1 MIISLDALNRRHWLM
16 LDKTAQDWRAERA
29 NLGIESRAFI
39 NGRYQDALAGE
50 TRATVN
56 PANGQRLA
64 DVANCGVEDAD
75 RAVEVARA
83 VFESGVWASMAPA
96 DRKMVLVR
104 WAELIEDHANEIAL
118 LECLDVGKPIADTT
132 GVDVPAAAR
141 TIRWSGEA
149 IDKVYDQISPA
160 PSDCLALVQRLPL
173 GVVAAIVPWNFPL
186 STTAWKLA
194 PSLATGNSVILKPAS
209 STPLS
214 ALRIA
219 GLASEAGLPDGVL
232 QVLPGPGG
240 SLGRHLAL
248 HDDIDGLTFT
258 GSTEVGKQLMQY
270 SGESNLKRTF
280 LELGGKSPNIV
291 FADSNLEKAAMF
303 AAIAVFYNCGQTCTA
318 GTRLIVEDSI
328 REQFVEMV
336 VEQSTKWMPGDPL
349 DPATTMGPMIDAGQL
364 KIVADYV
371 DIGKEEGAS
380 LMAGG
385 KQVMAAS
392 GGCFHEPTIFDGV
405 NNSMRIAQEEIFGPV
420 MSVIGFKDA
429 EEAVAIANDSIYGL
443 AGAVWS
449 NNINTAH
456 KVAAAVRVG
465 TMGINNYFGGDI
477 TVPFGGFKQ
486 SGNGRD
492 KSMHAFDDYTELKT
506 TWIEFD

>member
-1 MIISLDALNRRHWLM
+1 M
-16 LDKTAQDWRAERA
+16 LDKTRQDWRSLATDLEFE
-29 NLGIESRAFI
+29 GRAFI
-39 NGRYQDALAGE
+39 SGRYQDALSGE
-50 TRATVN
+50 TRETVS
-56 PANGQRLA
+56 PGDGRKLA
-64 DVANCGVEDAD
+64 DVANCGIEDAD
-75 RAVEVARA
+75 RTVEVARA
-83 VFESGVWASMAPA
+83 TFEAGVWSAMAPA

-104 WAELIEDHANEIAL
+104 WAELIEDNADEIAL
-118 LECLDVGKPIADTT
+118 LECLDVGKPISDTT
-132 GVDVPAAAR
+132 GVDVPSAIR

-149 IDKVYDQISPA
+149 IDKVYDQISPTPA
-160 PSDCLALVQRLPL
+160 DTLALVQRLPL

-209 STPLS
+209 NTPLS

-219 GLASEAGLPDGVL
+219 GLATEAGLPDGVL

-248 HDDIDGLTFT
+248 HGDIDGLTFT
-258 GSTEVGKQLMQY
+258 GSTEVGKQLMVY

-291 FADSNLEKAAMF
+291 FADSNLEKAATF
-303 AAIAVFYNCGQTCTA
+303 AAIAVFYNGGQTCTA
-318 GTRLIVEDSI
+318 GTRLIVEDGI
-328 REQFVEMV
+328 REKFVEMV
-336 VEQSTKWMPGDPL
+336 VAKSQDWMPGDPL
-349 DPATTMGPMIDAGQL
+349 DPGTAMGPMIDAAQL
-364 KIVADYV
+364 KTVADYV
-371 DIGKEEGAS
+371 GIGQEEGAS
-380 LMAGG
+380 LMFGG
-385 KQVMAAS
+385 SQVLADT
-392 GGCFHEPTIFDGV
+392 GGCYHEPTIFDGV

-443 AGAVWS
+443 AGAVWN
-449 NNINTAH
+449 NNINIAH

-506 TWIEFD
+506 TWIELD

>member
-1 MIISLDALNRRHWLM
+1 M
-16 LDKTAQDWRAERA
+16 LDKTIKDWSSEAAALE
-29 NLGIESRAFI
+29 IEGRAFI
-39 NGRYQDALAGE
+39 DGQYRDALSGE
-50 TRATVN
+50 TRTTMS
-56 PANGQRLA
+56 PANGQDLA
-64 DVANCGVEDAD
+64 DVAVCGTEDAD
-75 RAVEVARA
+75 RAVVVARSA
-83 VFESGVWASMAPA
+83 FESGVWAAMAPA
-96 DRKMVLVR
+96 DRKTVLVR
-104 WAELIEDHANEIAL
+104 WAQLIEDHADEIAL
-118 LECLDVGKPIADTT
+118 LECLDAGKPITDTS
-132 GVDVPAAAR
+132 GGDVPAAAR

-149 IDKVYDQISPA
+149 IDKVYDQVAPTPA
-160 PSDCLALVQRLPL
+160 NCLALVQRLPL

-186 STTAWKLA
+186 TTTAWKLA

-209 STPLS
+209 NTPLT

-248 HDDIDGLTFT
+248 HQDIDGLTFT

-270 SGESNLKRTF
+270 AGQSNLKRTF

-291 FADSNLEKAAMF
+291 FADANLEKAAAF
-303 AAIAVFYNCGQTCTA
+303 AAIAVFFNGGQTCTA
-318 GTRLIVEDSI
+318 GTRLIVEDGI
-328 REQFVEMV
+328 RERFVDMV
-336 VEQSTKWMPGDPL
+336 IAQSKKWMPGNPL

-364 KIVADYV
+364 QTVANYV
-371 DIGKEEGAS
+371 AVGQEEGAS
-380 LMAGG
+380 LVAGG
-385 KQVMAAS
+385 KQIMLDS
-392 GGCFHEPTIFDGV
+392 GGSYHEPTIFNDVDNG
-405 NNSMRIAQEEIFGPV
+405 MRIAREEIFGPV

-465 TMGINNYFGGDI
+465 TMGINNYFGGDM

-506 TWIEFD
+506 IWIELD

>member
-1 MIISLDALNRRHWLM
+1 M
-16 LDKTAQDWRAERA
+16 LDKTIQDWRAEA
-29 NLGIESRAFI
+29 AELKIESRAFT
-39 NGRYQDALAGE
+39 NGRYQDALSGE
-50 TRATVN
+50 TRATMN
-56 PANGQRLA
+56 PADGQHLA
-64 DVANCGVEDAD
+64 DVANCGPEDAD
-75 RAVEVARA
+75 RAVADARA
-83 VFESGVWASMAPA
+83 AFESGVWSSMAPA

-104 WAELIEDHANEIAL
+104 WSELIEDHADELAL
-118 LECLDVGKPIADTT
+118 LECLDVGKPISDTT

-209 STPLS
+209 NTPLT

-232 QVLPGPGG
+232 HVLPGPGG

-270 SGESNLKRTF
+270 SGQSNLKRTF

-291 FADSNLEKAAMF
+291 FADSNLEKAAAF
-303 AAIAVFYNCGQTCTA
+303 AAIAVFYNGGQTCTA
-318 GTRLIVEDSI
+318 GTRLIVEESI
-328 REQFVEMV
+328 REKFVEMV
-336 VEQSTKWMPGDPL
+336 VAKSQDWMPGDPL
-349 DPATTMGPMIDAGQL
+349 DPATAMGPMIDAGQL
-364 KIVADYV
+364 KTVAEYV
-371 DIGKEEGAS
+371 DIGREEGAS
-380 LMAGG
+380 VMSGG
-385 KQVMAAS
+385 NQVMTDS
-392 GGCFHEPTIFDGV
+392 GGSYHEPTIFDGV
-405 NNSMRIAQEEIFGPV
+405 NNSMCIAQEEIFGPV

-449 NNINTAH
+449 NNINTAL

>member
-1 MIISLDALNRRHWLM
+1 VEFS
-16 LDKTAQDWRAERA
+16 
-29 NLGIESRAFI
+29 AF
-39 NGRYQDALAGE
+39 
-50 TRATVN
+50 
-56 PANGQRLA
+56 
-64 DVANCGVEDAD
+64 
-75 RAVEVARA
+75 
-83 VFESGVWASMAPA
+83 
-96 DRKMVLVR
+96 
-104 WAELIEDHANEIAL
+104 HH
-118 LECLDVGKPIADTT
+118 
-132 GVDVPAAAR
+132 
-141 TIRWSGEA
+141 
-149 IDKVYDQISPA
+149 
-160 PSDCLALVQRLPL
+160 
-173 GVVAAIVPWNFPL
+173 

-209 STPLS
+209 NTPLS

-248 HDDIDGLTFT
+248 HNDIDGLTFT

-291 FADSNLEKAAMF
+291 FADANLEKAATF
-303 AAIAVFYNCGQTCTA
+303 AAIAVFYNGGQTCTA
-318 GTRLIVEDSI
+318 GTRLIVEESI
-328 REQFVEMV
+328 RERFVEMV
-336 VEQSTKWMPGDPL
+336 VEQSKNWMPGDPL

-364 KIVADYV
+364 RTVAEYV
-371 DIGKEEGAS
+371 DIGRTEGAS
-380 LMAGG
+380 LVAGG
-385 KQVMAAS
+385 SQIMAA
-392 GGCFHEPTIFDGV
+392 
-405 NNSMRIAQEEIFGPV
+405 
-420 MSVIGFKDA
+420 
-429 EEAVAIANDSIYGL
+429 VAMANDSIYGL

-449 NNINTAH
+449 NNINVAH
-456 KVAAAVRVG
+456 RVAAAVRVG

>member
-1 MIISLDALNRRHWLM
+1 M
-16 LDKTAQDWRAERA
+16 LDKTRSDWQSQADKLE
-29 NLGIESRAFI
+29 IESRAFT
-39 NGRYQDALAGE
+39 NGQYRDALAGD
-50 TRATVN
+50 TRATLS
-56 PANGQRLA
+56 PGDGRKLA
-64 DVANCGVEDAD
+64 DVANCGLEDAD
-75 RAVEVARA
+75 QAVKDARSA
-83 VFESGVWASMAPA
+83 FESGVWASMAPA

-104 WAELIEDHANEIAL
+104 WAELIEQHADEIAL

-132 GVDVPAAAR
+132 GVDVPSAAR

-160 PSDCLALVQRLPL
+160 PADCLALVQRLPL

-209 STPLS
+209 NTPLS

-232 QVLPGPGG
+232 HVLPGPGG

-248 HDDIDGLTFT
+248 HEDIDGLTFT
-258 GSTEVGKQLMQY
+258 GSTEIGKQLMQY

-291 FADSNLEKAAMF
+291 FGDANLEKAALF
-303 AAIAVFYNCGQTCTA
+303 AAIAVFYNGGQTCTA
-318 GTRLIVEDSI
+318 GTRLIVEESI
-328 REQFVEMV
+328 RERFVEMV
-336 VEQSTKWMPGDPL
+336 AENTRNWMPGDPL
-349 DPATTMGPMIDAGQL
+349 DPSTSMGPMIDSAQLQTVANYVEIGQ
-364 KIVADYV
+364 
-371 DIGKEEGAS
+371 EEGAS
-380 LMAGG
+380 LMVGG
-385 KQVMAAS
+385 KQVMAES
-392 GGCFHEPTIFDGV
+392 GGCYHEPTIFDGV
-405 NNSMRIAQEEIFGPV
+405 NNTMRIAREEIFGPV

-429 EEAVAIANDSIYGL
+429 EEAVEIANDSIYGL

-465 TMGINNYFGGDI
+465 TMGINNYFGGDV